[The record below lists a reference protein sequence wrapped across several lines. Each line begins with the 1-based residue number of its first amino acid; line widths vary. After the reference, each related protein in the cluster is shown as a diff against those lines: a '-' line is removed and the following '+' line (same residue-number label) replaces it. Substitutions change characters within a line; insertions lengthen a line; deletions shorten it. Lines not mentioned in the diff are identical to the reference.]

1 MRLELYPHQ
10 ASAVAKL
17 STGSILVGG
26 VGTGKS
32 RTALAY
38 FYTKVCGGKISGLFG
53 AKEFSKV
60 LNKKKLYII
69 TTARKRDTLEWED
82 ECTPFLLSSV
92 DAEASQCPVTI
103 DSWNNIK
110 KYKDVAGAFFIF
122 DEQRLVGTGAW
133 VKTFLKIAK
142 VNDWILLTATPG
154 DVWLDYAP
162 VFIANGFYRNI
173 TEFRT
178 RHVVYH
184 RYAKFPKVER
194 YVDVGRLEK
203 LRDAIVV
210 PMKFEKKAAQNHIW
224 IKVPYDDTLYSRVA
238 KDRWNVFESLPIRN
252 KAELCY
258 VLRKIVNSDSKRLTK
273 LNDIFSEHPKLI
285 VFYNFDYELAYLR
298 HFSEV
303 TGAVSAEWNGHKHEP
318 LPDTDRWLYLVQYTA
333 GAEGWN
339 CVETDTVV
347 FFSQNYSYRTM
358 TQAAGRIDR
367 MNTPYETL
375 YFYHLFSDSSIDKS
389 IKACLMKKKNFNEK
403 LFEA

>member
-38 FYTKVCGGKISGLFG
+38 FYTKVCGGKIPGLFG

-92 DAEASQCPVTI
+92 DVETSQCPVTI

-210 PMKFEKKAAQNHIW
+210 PMKFEKKASQNHIW

-258 VLRKIVNSDSKRLTK
+258 VLRKIVNSDSKRLMK

-285 VFYNFDYELAYLR
+285 VFYNFDYELASLR

-303 TGAVSAEWNGHKHEP
+303 TGVVSAEWNGHKHEP

>member
-1 MRLELYPHQ
+1 MGVELYPHQ
-10 ASAVAKL
+10 IEAVTKL

-38 FYTKVCGGKISGLFG
+38 FYTKVCDGSIEGVFG
-53 AKEFSKV
+53 AKCFSKIKT
-60 LNKKKLYII
+60 KKSLYII
-69 TTARKRDTLEWED
+69 TTARKRDTLEWES
-82 ECTPFLLSSV
+82 ECLPFLLSSV
-92 DAEASQCPVTI
+92 DTWCSQGPVTI

-142 VNDWILLTATPG
+142 ANDWILLTATPG

-184 RYAKFPKVER
+184 RYSKFPKVER
-194 YVDVGRLEK
+194 YVDTERLEK
-203 LRDAIVV
+203 FRDAIVV
-210 PMKFEKKAAQNHIW
+210 SMKFDKKAIQQHLW
-224 IKVPYDDTLYSRVA
+224 IKVPYNEELYSRVS
-238 KDRWNVFESLPIRN
+238 KDRWNVYESLPIRN

-258 VLRKIVNSDSKRLTK
+258 VLRKIVNSESKRLTK
-273 LNDIFSEHPKLI
+273 LGDILNEHPKLI
-285 VFYNFDYELAYLR
+285 VFYNFDYELAALR
-298 HFSEV
+298 HFAQSINI
-303 TGAVSAEWNGHKHEP
+303 TSCEWNGHKHEP
-318 LPDTDRWLYLVQYTA
+318 LPKTDKWLYLVQYTA

-339 CVETDTVV
+339 CVETDTIV

-358 TQAAGRIDR
+358 VQAAGRIDR
-367 MNTPYETL
+367 MNTPFEKL

-389 IKACLMKKKNFNEK
+389 IKACLMRKKNFNEK
-403 LFEA
+403 LFEV